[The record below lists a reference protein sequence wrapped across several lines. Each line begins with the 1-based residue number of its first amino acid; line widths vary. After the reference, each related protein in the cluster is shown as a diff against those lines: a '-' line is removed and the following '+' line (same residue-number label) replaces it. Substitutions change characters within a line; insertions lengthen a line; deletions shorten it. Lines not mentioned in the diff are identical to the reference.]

1 MAAASQSSRA
11 LEEFLATIEDRESAG
26 FFKQIHQEFVASK
39 ERDDEYFPH
48 QKEEVLKCM
57 LDRCEKTHEETTTWA
72 VKLHDD
78 PKERIQDL
86 GYGRQQA
93 VDILESFIYR
103 ELREFYDLLKNK
115 KKNLKTQ
122 LKKIYDKLYDKLQA
136 SIESDEERLL
146 VAFQKVVVS
155 FGIDLYK
162 RQDR

>member
-48 QKEEVLKCM
+48 QKEEVSKCM

-78 PKERIQDL
+78 LKERIQDL
-86 GYGRQQA
+86 GYGRQEA

-115 KKNLKTQ
+115 KKN
-122 LKKIYDKLYDKLQA
+122 
-136 SIESDEERLL
+136 SRLN
-146 VAFQKVVVS
+146 
-155 FGIDLYK
+155 
-162 RQDR
+162 